1 MSETVT
7 FGAVGDIGFWKGV
20 NDGVDA
26 HDIDWPFE
34 LMKEQLHRADLLFGN
49 MESVVVASDYPEDAI
64 DPKGLISPFPGEAC
78 AGALVRAGFDFMN
91 LAANHVLDAGATG
104 MDHTK
109 HTLEAAR
116 LVTGGVGH
124 TQAEARRLVTLEK
137 GGVTFGFLCYA
148 EDTNYSLGTRGPCHA
163 YYELD
168 TVLEDVAKHKDA
180 VDVLVVSIHA
190 DIEFMPTPSVPRL
203 ANFRAIANAGADI
216 ILGHHP
222 HVPQGC
228 EMIDGCLIA
237 YSLGN
242 FIFPAHSSG
251 YMKGNGPHTAH
262 SFLLLA
268 EVTKDGVQSFERV
281 PFEIKAPPEERP
293 APVEGDAREEM
304 LGYLAQL
311 DAHLK
316 DDAFVLKTWREV
328 AKRLLATYIKRAAE
342 RDIDNVIEEL
352 VGRLCLTAENRSWME
367 EILAMGREAW
377 DARNAEEPDPLHRPH
392 YRFTRNDSQ

>member
-1 MSETVT
+1 
-7 FGAVGDIGFWKGV
+7 
-20 NDGVDA
+20 
-26 HDIDWPFE
+26 
-34 LMKEQLHRADLLFGN
+34 
-49 MESVVVASDYPEDAI
+49 
-64 DPKGLISPFPGEAC
+64 
-78 AGALVRAGFDFMN
+78 
-91 LAANHVLDAGATG
+91 
-104 MDHTK
+104 
-109 HTLEAAR
+109 
-116 LVTGGVGH
+116 
-124 TQAEARRLVTLEK
+124 
-137 GGVTFGFLCYA
+137 
-148 EDTNYSLGTRGPCHA
+148 
-163 YYELD
+163 
-168 TVLEDVAKHKDA
+168 VLEDVAKHKDA